1 MNNSFA
7 SRTDYFKLW
16 CKPRSPDGP
25 PPPRRTQRLAMD
37 LSLSWGSHLSH
48 CAAEARE
55 SPGSRL
61 PLSGAGS
68 LPSQGQRLAVQVAL
82 PSPPPPLDGGREGG
96 ALGVT
101 DLGQAVYQV

>member
-1 MNNSFA
+1 MTQPGHLTGVAKQLSSQSSETLRGLVA
-7 SRTDYFKLW
+7 DS
-16 CKPRSPDGP
+16 SP
-25 PPPRRTQRLAMD
+25 QAQ
-37 LSLSWGSHLSH
+37 SLP
-48 CAAEARE
+48 A
-55 SPGSRL
+55 L

-82 PSPPPPLDGGREGG
+82 PSPPPSLVGGREGG